1 MYLRPRHPIMSFKTI
16 EFKMA
21 AISVKRSI
29 VFSPTRFLYLI
40 SVVWEGKHLFPL
52 RNSC

>member
-1 MYLRPRHPIMSFKTI
+1 MYLPPGHPIMSFKTI

-29 VFSPTRFLYLI
+29 AFSPTRFLYLI
-40 SVVWEGKHLFPL
+40 PVVWESKHLFPL
-52 RNSC
+52 CNSC